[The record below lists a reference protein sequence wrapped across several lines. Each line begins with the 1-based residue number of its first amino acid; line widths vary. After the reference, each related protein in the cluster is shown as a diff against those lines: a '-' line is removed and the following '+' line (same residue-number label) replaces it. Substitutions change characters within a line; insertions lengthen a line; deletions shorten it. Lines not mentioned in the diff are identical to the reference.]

1 MYEVTVTDDTG
12 IRFVK
17 YTGLTKDQAL
27 CAKNEILYQVP
38 RRLFNPRIR
47 KTKSS
52 CIASQPKNPSR

>member
-27 CAKNEILYQVP
+27 CAKNEILYHVP

-47 KTKSS
+47 KNQTS
-52 CIASQPKNPSR
+52 CIA